1 MENVDLVS
9 AAIAGDKEAFQA
21 AFNDAIASKVSDA
34 LDVKKV
40 EIASQLLT
48 PETPEESN
56 ELETVE
62 AEVGGS
68 AESAE
73 ADTSV
78 ATEE

>member
-1 MENVDLVS
+1 MEPVDLIN
-9 AAIAGDKEAFQA
+9 AAIVDDKEAFQA
-21 AFNDAIASKVSDA
+21 AFNNTIASKVSDA
-34 LDVKKV
+34 LDLKKV

-48 PETPEESN
+48 PETSEESN

-73 ADTSV
+73 ATSDV